1 MCTVCCWQGLCVP
14 IAGTFTHEVWL
25 FRDPCSKN
33 GGLCDREASHIVC
46 GRRGYVYNGPWSY
59 LGPWGALEYIEIFSC
74 FGALGSIIQ
83 PPSSSS
89 QEVHVIKQRQ
99 AFCGLQAVGNQVC
112 QDSYD
117 SCLSLRTS
125 KLEIWTQN
133 PLHAYPSGVLSKDGS
148 NSCPGPMPYH
158 WTLPSIHDSML

>member
-1 MCTVCCWQGLCVP
+1 MCTVFYW
-14 IAGTFTHEVWL
+14 
-25 FRDPCSKN
+25 RDRVSLSRAHSHTKYDCF
-33 GGLCDREASHIVC
+33 GIHVLRTASHVGC
-46 GRRGYVYNGPWSY
+46 SRGGYVYVGPWSY